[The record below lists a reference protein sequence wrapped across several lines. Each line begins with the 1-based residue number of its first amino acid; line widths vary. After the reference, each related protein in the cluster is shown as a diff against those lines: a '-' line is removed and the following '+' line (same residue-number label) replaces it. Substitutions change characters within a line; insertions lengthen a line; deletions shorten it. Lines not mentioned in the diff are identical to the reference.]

1 MVLPRVCKHLL
12 RLLFS
17 LLLLLLSSSTSLLE
31 YWYITLLHLI
41 ALYSILS
48 RDFIEEIRVKMLDK
62 RVFLI
67 TVWLHGRKIIVP
79 CEIDF
84 IFIIRFFFLIFLLL
98 VWVEPP
104 WSSVGSDVF
113 QIFADQFTLF
123 SCELSIVR
131 SNRSRGLRQKFEFI
145 SSTSS
150 TYPVW
155 LIMWHTRRDQV
166 IFFWLHWSFRSR
178 WLYLCIGLW

>member
-1 MVLPRVCKHLL
+1 M
-12 RLLFS
+12 LLF
-17 LLLLLLSSSTSLLE
+17 LSSFLASVPK
-31 YWYITLLHLI
+31 YWNIALLHLI
-41 ALYSILS
+41 ALNSILS
-48 RDFIEEIRVKMLDK
+48 RDFIEEVRVKMLNK
-62 RVFLI
+62 GIFLI
-67 TVWLHGRKIIVP
+67 TVWLHGREVVIP

-84 IFIIRFFFLIFLLL
+84 IFIIRFFLLIFLFL

-150 TYPVW
+150 SCSVW

>member
-1 MVLPRVCKHLL
+1 M
-12 RLLFS
+12 
-17 LLLLLLSSSTSLLE
+17 LLLLSSSLASFPK
-31 YWYITLLHLI
+31 YWNIALLHLI
-41 ALYSILS
+41 ALNSILS
-48 RDFIEEIRVKMLDK
+48 GDFIEEVRVKMLNK
-62 RVFLI
+62 GIFLI
-67 TVWLHGRKIIVP
+67 TVWLHWREVVIP
-79 CEIDF
+79 CQIDF